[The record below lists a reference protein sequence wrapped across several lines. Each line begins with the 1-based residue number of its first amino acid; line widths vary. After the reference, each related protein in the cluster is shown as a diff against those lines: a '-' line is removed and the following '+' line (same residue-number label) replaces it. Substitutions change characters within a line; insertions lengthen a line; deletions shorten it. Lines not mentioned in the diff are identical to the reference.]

1 MFLKVVFDI
10 EIYVYYNVVYFY
22 ENLELQNVLK
32 FKIIQKKVVFVR
44 ILKYYENFKIMIFG
58 KRKKKVLVNKMY
70 KLNCYL
76 MKSCGLLWK
85 VMFFYKNILLIL

>member
-1 MFLKVVFDI
+1 M
-10 EIYVYYNVVYFY
+10 
-22 ENLELQNVLK
+22 
-32 FKIIQKKVVFVR
+32 VFVR
-44 ILKYYENFKIMIFG
+44 ILKCYENFKIMIFG

-85 VMFFYKNILLIL
+85 VMFFYKNILLI